1 MLGRQ
6 GKVRT
11 ELRAAW
17 EVLERILD
25 RPYGRPILLA
35 ISRLAMRVQYGK
47 QCRVSYT
54 DVTKIREPG
63 QAAIWKYDWPGQ
75 VVMSDRPLLA
85 RARPDQIGRLAG
97 VTMDDDYL
105 WDYAPQ
111 RGDVVVD
118 IGAGIGEELYTLIS
132 RVGPEGKVFA
142 VEAHPRPCEILERL
156 REANGWDNL
165 TIINAAI
172 VDGQSVGD
180 MVKISD
186 GRFYDRNHLADE
198 GIAVPTITL
207 DAVVERVGG
216 PIDYL
221 KMNIEG
227 AEQAAFSNAPLAAQ
241 SIRHAT
247 ISCHD
252 FIGVR
257 TKEFVAGWFE
267 AAGFELRHQA
277 EPPHVEGES
286 FVYARQR
293 S

>member
-1 MLGRQ
+1 
-6 GKVRT
+6 
-11 ELRAAW
+11 
-17 EVLERILD
+17 
-25 RPYGRPILLA
+25 
-35 ISRLAMRVQYGK
+35 
-47 QCRVSYT
+47 
-54 DVTKIREPG
+54 
-63 QAAIWKYDWPGQ
+63 
-75 VVMSDRPLLA
+75 MSDRPLLA
-85 RARPDQIGRLAG
+85 RARPDQIEAAG

-180 MVKISD
+180 VVKISD

-241 SIRHAT
+241 SMRPRRSPAT
-247 ISCHD
+247 TSSRVH
-252 FIGVR
+252 
-257 TKEFVAGWFE
+257 TKESWLARSE
-267 AAGFELRHQA
+267 AARASLRRPA

-286 FVYARQR
+286 FVYARRASHSSSR
-293 S
+293 SRPERTASCPCRA